1 MFSPHLH
8 TYNIFIFYFFINF
21 FIFLIQKIF
30 QKKLLHFRNAVDI
43 EVSDVEVYLD
53 NHCCRTTRAEHF
65 RFFCTKFE
73 ILKIVPFAWKS
84 GDHFENEGFFSK
96 LSFLL
101 ELTTFLSIFL
111 LFLIHC
117 FITHNSIPS

>member
-1 MFSPHLH
+1 MDF
-8 TYNIFIFYFFINF
+8 FYFFNIKNF
-21 FIFLIQKIF
+21 FK
-30 QKKLLHFRNAVDI
+30 KKLLHFRNAVDI
-43 EVSDVEVYLD
+43 EVSDIEVYLD

-65 RFFCTKFE
+65 HFFCTKFE

-84 GDHFENEGFFSK
+84 GDHFENEGFFFK
-96 LSFLL
+96 LSFLS

-117 FITHNSIPS
+117 FITHTSIQNITIMVFNTKRL